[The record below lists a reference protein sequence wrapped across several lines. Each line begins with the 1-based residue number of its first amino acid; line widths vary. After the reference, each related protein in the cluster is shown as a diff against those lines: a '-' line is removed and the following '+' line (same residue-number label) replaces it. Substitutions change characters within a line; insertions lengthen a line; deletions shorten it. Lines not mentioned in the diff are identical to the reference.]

1 MQHVLNHCEN
11 RPTGLVLKR
20 SIRET
25 ASDLRYIADA
35 WATYLMTRDDD
46 ELGFYSVCARRVAL
60 VRDCLAYHG
69 WNETTWW
76 VAVDA
81 TNSAGDFYKIEA
93 LGYRRE
99 HR

>member
-35 WATYLMTRDDD
+35 WATYLMTH
-46 ELGFYSVCARRVAL
+46 EGNEQGFHNVCARKIAL
-60 VRDCLAYHG
+60 VIDCLAYHG
-69 WNETTWW
+69 WNEATWW
-76 VAVDA
+76 EAVDA
-81 TNSAGDFYKIEA
+81 TNSTADLYRIEA
-93 LGYRRE
+93 LGDRRE
-99 HR
+99 HL

>member
-20 SIRET
+20 SICET
-25 ASDLRYIADA
+25 ASDMRYIAHA
-35 WATYLMTRDDD
+35 WATYLMTRDRN
-46 ELGFYSVCARRVAL
+46 EPGFHAACTLKIAL

-69 WNETTWW
+69 WNEATWW
-76 VAVDA
+76 EAVDA
-81 TNSAGDFYKIEA
+81 TNSTADLYKIEA